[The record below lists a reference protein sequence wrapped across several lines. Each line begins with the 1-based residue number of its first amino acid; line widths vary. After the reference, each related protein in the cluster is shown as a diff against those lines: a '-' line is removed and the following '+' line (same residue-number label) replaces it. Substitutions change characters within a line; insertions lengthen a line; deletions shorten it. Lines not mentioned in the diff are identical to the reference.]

1 MLTIQDVDRDYI
13 SAHQTVPYSFIQSKT
28 DAVQISFYVAIAG
41 SMNLP
46 ASITPAE
53 FYSDV
58 NVVFQV
64 NAPSRPSPPDHRR
77 DTTSTPTS

>member
-1 MLTIQDVDRDYI
+1 VLTIQDVDNDYI

-41 SMNLP
+41 SMDLP

-58 NVVFQV
+58 NTVFQV
-64 NAPSRPSPPDHRR
+64 TLHNCEGEISLIA
-77 DTTSTPTS
+77 

>member
-41 SMNLP
+41 SMDLP

-53 FYSDV
+53 FYSDT

-64 NAPSRPSPPDHRR
+64 NAPSPPPPYHPR